1 MHIKHVFLYTGKE
14 KKKVVHANTY
24 PGQGE
29 PLCFNGGTN
38 ASQEMLGKGVERLNE
53 SAGTDFVN

>member
-1 MHIKHVFLYTGKE
+1 MHVFLYTGKE

-53 SAGTDFVN
+53 SAERLIL